1 MMSFEQNPLE
11 QLKLR
16 GDRKEPLARP
26 TFPQADFDRD
36 ILRPSFD
43 QHRDY
48 LFAPTIH
55 VLRVHTLMLAEQR
68 LINEAPAGRILT
80 ALRAIKTTGP
90 EALTYSAE
98 TEDVIRAIDALL
110 EKAVWPDTAS
120 SLRFARSLN
129 DVNATVN
136 HIWMRDTVLGILSNV
151 LVLRERMTETA
162 WQHLTTLMPAH
173 THAQVAQPTTLA
185 HYLSAVLGPLQRDS
199 ARLRALF
206 ERVNR
211 SPLGAA
217 AFSTSAINIRREQSA
232 KLLGF
237 DGLIENGFDAVAA
250 TDHFQEFVSTLE
262 ISAGGL
268 SRFIQ
273 DLMHWVRT
281 EVGAIQIGADFLQS
295 SSLMPQKENPT
306 VLEHIRTRL
315 AELHGAGATI
325 TALVRSTPVGEAA
338 DFETGVRRPLLGA
351 ARDYLT
357 AVRLLSAVLKTMNVN
372 RPLLA
377 NRAGRYFS
385 TTTDLVD
392 LLAIDF
398 QVPYHHAFAIAQQV
412 IQAAV
417 ERGFDTMDLTSELI
431 DEASLRVI
439 GEEIGIEVETLHQC
453 LAPRRFVERRSSLG
467 GPAPSAVRAFLER
480 ERLARGRES
489 AWIAETRD
497 RIDQELA
504 RLDERAAALE
514 SGAQS

>member
-1 MMSFEQNPLE
+1 MSFEQNPLK
-11 QLKLR
+11 QLELR
-16 GDRKEPLARP
+16 GDRKEPAERP
-26 TFPQADFDRD
+26 TFPQTDFERD
-36 ILRPSFD
+36 VLRPSFD
-43 QHRDY
+43 QHRTH
-48 LFAPTIH
+48 LFMPSIS
-55 VLRVHTLMLAEQR
+55 VLRVHTLMLAEQH
-68 LINEAPAGRILT
+68 LINDAPAGRILT
-80 ALRAIKTTGP
+80 ALRAIDTGGP
-90 EALTYSAE
+90 DVLTYSPDA
-98 TEDVIRAIDALL
+98 EDVIRAMDAFL
-110 EKAVWPDTAS
+110 EKAAWPDTAS
-120 SLRFARSLN
+120 ALRLARSHN
-129 DVNATVN
+129 DVNATVT
-136 HIWMRDTVLGILSNV
+136 HIWMRDTVLGILSDV
-151 LVLRERMTETA
+151 LVLRERITETA

-185 HYLSAVLGPLQRDS
+185 HYLSAVLAPLQRDT
-199 ARLRALF
+199 ARLRSLF

-211 SPLGAA
+211 SPLGTA
-217 AFSTSAINIRREQSA
+217 AFATSAINIRREQSA

-281 EVGAIQIGADFLQS
+281 EVGAVQIGADFLQS
-295 SSLMPQKENPT
+295 STLMPQKENPA
-306 VLEHIRTRL
+306 VLEHIRALL
-315 AELHGAGATI
+315 AELHGASATV

-338 DFETGVRRPLLGA
+338 DFEIGIRRPLLRA
-351 ARDYLT
+351 ADDYLT
-357 AVRLLSAVLKTMNVN
+357 ASRLLSAVIKTMHVN

-398 QVPYHHAFAIAQQV
+398 QVPYHQAFAIVQQV

-417 ERGFDTMDLTSELI
+417 ERGLDTTDLTSELI
-431 DEASLRVI
+431 DEAALRVI
-439 GEEIGIEVETLHQC
+439 GEEIGIEIETIHQC
-453 LAPRRFVERRSSLG
+453 LSPRRFVERRSSLG
-467 GPAPSAVRAFLER
+467 GPAPGTVRAFLER
-480 ERLARGRES
+480 ERLARGRDNG
-489 AWIAETRD
+489 WIVETRD

-514 SGAQS
+514 ANA